1 VNDSTGADYLR
12 RLPAAAKKQ
21 QAKYERT
28 LVSH

>member
-1 VNDSTGADYLR
+1 MNDGARADHLR

-21 QAKYERT
+21 EAKYERT